1 MNNVRAERGRLARI
15 AEFEAE
21 ERKQEELEAKEAE
34 KRRRNATQKHKD
46 RVERRKRRQQ
56 VRRMKGKVMDKIRQ
70 QVEDAVSVHR
80 SHGDQEDDAGWK
92 EQERREMERR
102 QRYRRERSTGLGAM
116 LLDDDDHA
124 DVAKDASELVSQD
137 SVTQSKRQFR
147 STKMMLDVVLPSS
160 ARDHSSRQTSL
171 SIEEQKEEQRRY

>member
-70 QVEDAVSVHR
+70 QATVRRTAWQMKSV
-80 SHGDQEDDAGWK
+80 A
-92 EQERREMERR
+92 
-102 QRYRRERSTGLGAM
+102 A
-116 LLDDDDHA
+116 A
-124 DVAKDASELVSQD
+124 DICCL
-137 SVTQSKRQFR
+137 
-147 STKMMLDVVLPSS
+147 
-160 ARDHSSRQTSL
+160 
-171 SIEEQKEEQRRY
+171 